1 MAVLGACLC
10 GGWVLD
16 SRSAVATEVVG
27 SPLARAALAACERAA
42 SVTGKEQLA
51 ALADGTALA
60 NAAIGADPKD
70 PAAYF
75 AAFCSLGRRLELRG
89 LSINSPR
96 ELRQAR
102 AALDTALTLFPDY
115 VDALAAKGAL
125 LLRLPRLLGGD
136 PAQGA
141 TLLRRATNLAP
152 DNQAT
157 RRLLL
162 ELVGEPAPAHNTAP
176 VARRE

>member
-1 MAVLGACLC
+1 MAVIGACLC
-10 GGWVLD
+10 GGWLL
-16 SRSAVATEVVG
+16 SSQGAAAAEVGG
-27 SPLARAALAACERAA
+27 SPLARAALATCERAA
-42 SVTGKEQLA
+42 TVTGKEQLA

-60 NAAIGADPKD
+60 NAAIGADPQD
-70 PAAYF
+70 PVAYF

-89 LSINSPR
+89 ISMHSLR

-102 AALDTALTLFPDY
+102 AALDTALTLLPDY

-136 PAQGA
+136 PALGA

-157 RRLLL
+157 QRLLL
-162 ELVGEPAPAHNTAP
+162 ELVGEPAPANNTAP
-176 VARRE
+176 MARRE